1 MHWSVNAPDVVQ
13 RRNDWPEEIGK
24 YNENNLVYLDESGI
38 NIDLTRLYGW
48 GKNGERVVDK
58 TPLNTPKNTT
68 ILSSIRLGG
77 SCAYTTYSGGTTKE
91 KFMDYLEHILFPT
104 LRENDIVIMDNMRT
118 HRAKVVKDL
127 AERMNIHI
135 LYLPAY
141 SPDLNPIEK
150 MWSKIKSILRK
161 LKTRTVEELKI
172 AVDTA
177 FKEISISD
185 CRSWFNSCKTG

>member
-77 SCAYTTYSGGTTKE
+77 S
-91 KFMDYLEHILFPT
+91 
-104 LRENDIVIMDNMRT
+104 
-118 HRAKVVKDL
+118 
-127 AERMNIHI
+127 
-135 LYLPAY
+135 
-141 SPDLNPIEK
+141 
-150 MWSKIKSILRK
+150 
-161 LKTRTVEELKI
+161 
-172 AVDTA
+172 
-177 FKEISISD
+177 
-185 CRSWFNSCKTG
+185 